1 MIMVTMSSALAQQ
14 ADVPVILTAGQSNA
28 DGRVQV
34 AELPDYVHY
43 DYCLWSYGS
52 GDYLKATGDFKPFSP
67 TVARKDLGDRWGF
80 DAIVY
85 YLLEQQWLQPFYVIK
100 QTMGGTAIDTT
111 CTHSTN
117 GWFWSVD
124 AKEKSLL
131 NAFCKQIDDCLKQ
144 LPVNYDIK
152 CLLWHQGESD
162 MTAAGR
168 YHDNLQAVI
177 THIRQHLVK
186 VTGRIKYASLPVI
199 CGTFAKESRQG
210 SPKVAEALYQLERED
225 QHFHVVDASDLS
237 LQSDKLHFDAHGAEK
252 LGQRIFDRMKNIVN
266 NKSNMKSFKSTA
278 WLLPQPVLIIGTY
291 DKEGKPNA
299 MNAAW
304 GGQWDMNEIVISLGS
319 HQTTD
324 NLAVNPELTVAFAT
338 AETMV
343 ASDYVGIVSGRNTPD
358 KMEKTGWTVEKAPNV
373 NAPVFKEFP
382 MTLECRV
389 KQKID
394 ESETGYYLVAE
405 IVNILCDEKYLAEDG
420 KPDVEKMKLITFDP
434 VHHTYIQLGKTVGKA
449 FSDGKQLK

>member
-1 MIMVTMSSALAQQ
+1 
-14 ADVPVILTAGQSNA
+14 
-28 DGRVQV
+28 
-34 AELPDYVHY
+34 
-43 DYCLWSYGS
+43 
-52 GDYLKATGDFKPFSP
+52 
-67 TVARKDLGDRWGF
+67 
-80 DAIVY
+80 
-85 YLLEQQWLQPFYVIK
+85 
-100 QTMGGTAIDTT
+100 
-111 CTHSTN
+111 
-117 GWFWSVD
+117 
-124 AKEKSLL
+124 
-131 NAFCKQIDDCLKQ
+131 
-144 LPVNYDIK
+144 
-152 CLLWHQGESD
+152 
-162 MTAAGR
+162 
-168 YHDNLQAVI
+168 
-177 THIRQHLVK
+177 
-186 VTGRIKYASLPVI
+186 
-199 CGTFAKESRQG
+199 
-210 SPKVAEALYQLERED
+210 
-225 QHFHVVDASDLS
+225 
-237 LQSDKLHFDAHGAEK
+237 
-252 LGQRIFDRMKNIVN
+252 
-266 NKSNMKSFKSTA
+266 
-278 WLLPQPVLIIGTY
+278 
-291 DKEGKPNA
+291 

-304 GGQWDMNEIVISLGS
+304 GGQWDMNEIIISLGS